1 MEIKKGQRFYCK
13 EDVVMSNGEH
23 KITYIKGN
31 YYISEKDN
39 CITNEQGD
47 KLHRWSSPH
56 ELSKYFELVT
66 ETPKFEPY
74 YNTDMVDK
82 MIEDF
87 EKGIKEEDGKT
98 DYSEINLYILD
109 IMAQRMAENKHKY
122 PKGNSK
128 NPIKINKLEWAMFR
142 HIKKIVQ
149 PLDDDKESYMD
160 HLAAIACNVSMILDQ
175 LNLENENS

>member
-1 MEIKKGQRFYCK
+1 MEK
-13 EDVVMSNGEH
+13 
-23 KITYIKGN
+23 
-31 YYISEKDN
+31 
-39 CITNEQGD
+39 
-47 KLHRWSSPH
+47 
-56 ELSKYFELVT
+56 
-66 ETPKFEPY
+66 TPKFEPY

-142 HIKKIVQ
+142 HVKKIVQ